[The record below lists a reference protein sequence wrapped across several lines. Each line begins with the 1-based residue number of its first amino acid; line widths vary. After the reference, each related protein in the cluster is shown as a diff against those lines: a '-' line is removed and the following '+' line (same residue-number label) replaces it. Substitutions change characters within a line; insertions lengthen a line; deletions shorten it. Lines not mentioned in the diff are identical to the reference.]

1 MLQILGK
8 HIAACHKHAAERK
21 GRAEQAT
28 DPAIKTELLDL
39 ERAWT
44 HLARSY
50 EFVET
55 LERFLLSAHNH
66 PNQKVIANGPTSA
79 DQSRTE

>member
-1 MLQILGK
+1 MLQILGE
-8 HIAACHKHAAERK
+8 HIAACHHRAAECK
-21 GRAEQAT
+21 GRAEQAA
-28 DPAIKTELLDL
+28 DPTIKTELLDL
-39 ERAWT
+39 ERAWA

-66 PNQKVIANGPTSA
+66 PNQEVIANGPTSA
-79 DQSRTE
+79 DQGRTE